1 MNLMIW
7 CYHILIT
14 AVFILALPLL
24 PFVWLVSKKRRAN
37 LIQRLGWCTGIK
49 QRTGPRK
56 PVWIHALS
64 VGEVKSALPLVM
76 AVHEHFPKTLIV
88 FTVST
93 RTGYDT
99 ARTLF
104 CRTESPLVSQLAYF
118 PFDLPWAV
126 ARIRRRIDPAWVC
139 LVETDLWPGFL
150 HAMAQKKIPVIL
162 VNARLSRRAFDGYR
176 RLGPATSLFF
186 SRLTRVLVQTRR
198 DMERFKSL
206 GVPASRLAVAG
217 NIKFD
222 QPLES
227 LSHSEKITL
236 EKWFQITETHR
247 LWIAGSTH
255 PGEESL
261 LWEVFQQVRKR
272 VPGLKLLLAPRDPGR
287 CTRVADE
294 IFKKGGR
301 PVLLSTTRNQPK
313 DADVMLL
320 DCLGVLAKAY
330 AVCDVAFIGG
340 SLVPFGG
347 HNPLEP
353 AMFEKPVLFGPH
365 MEDFAEV
372 ADLLTARQGAVQVA
386 DAGSLTRHLTDLL
399 TRPDRAA
406 DMGHHA
412 SAVFQENAGAVTRT
426 LGVLSQLRIGKE
438 NVQVA

>member
-1 MNLMIW
+1 MTLMIW
-7 CYHILIT
+7 CYYILIT
-14 AVFILALPLL
+14 TGFILVLPLL
-24 PFVWLVSKKRRAN
+24 PFLWLVSEKRRAN
-37 LIQRLGWCTGIK
+37 LLQRLGWCTGIK

-56 PVWIHALS
+56 PIWIHALS
-64 VGEVKSALPLVM
+64 LGEVQSALPLVT
-76 AVHEHFPKTLIV
+76 AVHALFPETPIV
-88 FTVST
+88 FTAST
-93 RTGYDT
+93 RTGYDM

-104 CRTESPLVSQLAYF
+104 YRADSPLVSQLAYF

-150 HAMAQKKIPVIL
+150 YAMARKNIPVVL

-176 RLGPATSLFF
+176 RLGPATALFF
-186 SRLTRVLVQTRR
+186 SRLTHVLVQTHR
-198 DMERFKSL
+198 DLERFNAL
-206 GVPASRLAVAG
+206 GVPEFRLVVAG

-222 QPLES
+222 QPLKTLNDTERS
-227 LSHSEKITL
+227 DL
-236 EKWFQITETHR
+236 EKWFHITELHR
-247 LWIAGSTH
+247 LWVAGSTH

-272 VPGLKLLLAPRDPGR
+272 VPDLKLLIAPRDPAR
-287 CTRVADE
+287 CARVAEE

-313 DADVMLL
+313 DAEVMLL

-340 SLVPFGG
+340 SLVPCGG

-353 AMFEKPVLFGPH
+353 VMFEKPVLFGPH

-372 ADLLTARQGAVQVA
+372 AALLTARKGACQVR
-386 DAGSLTRHLTDLL
+386 DTGSLTRHLTDLL

-406 DMGHHA
+406 DMGHNA
-412 SAVFQENAGAVTRT
+412 FAVFQENAGAVGRT
-426 LGVLSQLRIGKE
+426 LSVLSQLEIGKR
-438 NVQVA
+438 

>member
-1 MNLMIW
+1 MTVMIW
-7 CYHILIT
+7 CYYILIT
-14 AVFILALPLL
+14 AGFILVLPVL
-24 PFVWLVSKKRRAN
+24 PFLWLFSGKRRAN
-37 LIQRLGWCTGIK
+37 LVQRLGWCTGIK

-64 VGEVKSALPLVM
+64 VGEVQSALPLVT
-76 AVHEHFPKTLIV
+76 AVHAHFPQTPIV
-88 FTVST
+88 FTAST

-99 ARTLF
+99 ARALF
-104 CRTESPLVSQLAYF
+104 YRADPPLVSQLAYF

-126 ARIRRRIDPAWVC
+126 ARVRRRIDPAWVC

-150 HAMAQKKIPVIL
+150 HAMERKNIPVVL

-176 RLGPATSLFF
+176 RLGPATAPFF
-186 SRLTRVLVQTRR
+186 SGLTHVLVQTRR
-198 DMERFKSL
+198 DLERFNAL
-206 GVPASRLAVAG
+206 GVPESRLAVAG

-222 QPLES
+222 QPLKTLNNTERS
-227 LSHSEKITL
+227 AL
-236 EKWFQITETHR
+236 EKWFHITESHR

-272 VPGLKLLLAPRDPGR
+272 VPGLKLLLAPRDPAR
-287 CTRVADE
+287 CSRVAEE
-294 IFKKGGR
+294 ISKKGGS
-301 PVLLSTTRNQPK
+301 PVLLSTTRKQPE

-320 DCLGVLAKAY
+320 DCLGLLAKVY

-340 SLVPFGG
+340 SLVPCGG

-365 MEDFAEV
+365 MEDFTEV
-372 ADLLTARQGAVQVA
+372 ADLLTARKGAVQVA
-386 DAGSLTRHLTDLL
+386 DAGSLARHLTDLL

-406 DMGHHA
+406 EMGHNA
-412 SAVFQENAGAVTRT
+412 FAVFQENAGAVART
-426 LGVLSQLRIGKE
+426 LAVLSPLEIGKR
-438 NVQVA
+438 

>member
-1 MNLMIW
+1 MTVMIW
-7 CYHILIT
+7 GYHILIT
-14 AVFILALPLL
+14 ALFILALPLL

-37 LIQRLGWCTGIK
+37 LVQRLGWGTGIK
-49 QRTGPRK
+49 QWTGPGK

-76 AVHEHFPKTLIV
+76 AVHVHFPQTPIV

-99 ARTLF
+99 ARTLL
-104 CRTESPLVSQLAYF
+104 CRTQSPLVSQLAYF

-126 ARIRRRIDPAWVC
+126 ARVRRRIDPAWVC
-139 LVETDLWPGFL
+139 VVETDLWPGFL
-150 HAMAQKKIPVIL
+150 HAMAQKNIPVIL

-176 RLGPATSLFF
+176 RLGPATPLFF
-186 SRLTRVLVQTRR
+186 SKLTRVLVQTRR
-198 DMERFKSL
+198 DMERFNAL

-222 QPLES
+222 QPMNILDEA
-227 LSHSEKITL
+227 ERTAFV
-236 EKWFQITETHR
+236 KWFHLTDTHR

-261 LWEVFQQVRKR
+261 LWDVFQQVRKQ
-272 VPGLKLLLAPRDPGR
+272 VPGLKLLLAPRDPAR
-287 CTRVADE
+287 CARVADE
-294 IFKKGGR
+294 ISKKGGR

-320 DCLGVLAKAY
+320 DCLGVLANAY

-340 SLVPFGG
+340 SLVPCGG

-353 AMFEKPVLFGPH
+353 AMFEKPVLFGAH

-372 ADLLTARQGAVQVA
+372 ADLLTARQGAVQVE

-406 DMGHHA
+406 EMGYNA
-412 SAVFQENAGAVTRT
+412 SAVFQENAGAVART
-426 LGVLSQLRIGKE
+426 LAVLSQIGIGKR
-438 NVQVA
+438 

>member
-1 MNLMIW
+1 MTVMIW
-7 CYHILIT
+7 GYHILIT
-14 AVFILALPLL
+14 VVFILALPLL

-37 LIQRLGWCTGIK
+37 LVQRLGWRTGIK

-64 VGEVKSALPLVM
+64 VGEVKSALPLVT
-76 AVHEHFPKTLIV
+76 AVHAHFPQTPIV

-99 ARTLF
+99 ARTLL
-104 CRTESPLVSQLAYF
+104 CRTESPLVAQLAYF

-126 ARIRRRIDPAWVC
+126 ARVRRRIDPAWVC
-139 LVETDLWPGFL
+139 VVETDLWPGFL
-150 HAMAQKKIPVIL
+150 HAMAQKDIPVVL

-176 RLGPATSLFF
+176 RLGPATPLFF
-186 SRLTRVLVQTRR
+186 SNLTRVLVQTRR
-198 DMERFKSL
+198 DMERFNAL

-222 QPLES
+222 QPVNVLDEA
-227 LSHSEKITL
+227 ERTAFV
-236 EKWFQITETHR
+236 KWFHLTDTHR

-261 LWEVFQQVRKR
+261 LWDVFQQVRKR
-272 VPGLKLLLAPRDPGR
+272 VPGLKLLLAPRDPAR
-287 CTRVADE
+287 CARVVDE
-294 IFKKGGR
+294 ISKKGGR
-301 PVLLSTTRNQPK
+301 PVLLSTTRSQPK
-313 DADVMLL
+313 EADVMLL
-320 DCLGVLAKAY
+320 DCLGVLANAY

-340 SLVPFGG
+340 SLVPCGG

-365 MEDFAEV
+365 MEDFAGV
-372 ADLLTARQGAVQVA
+372 ADLLTARKGAVQVA

-406 DMGHHA
+406 EMGHNA
-412 SAVFQENAGAVTRT
+412 SAVFQENAGAVART
-426 LGVLSQLRIGKE
+426 LAVLSQLGMGKR
-438 NVQVA
+438 